1 MTAGVEESLAR
12 ALTFLR
18 RRQDPSGEF
27 AVRTW
32 REGEDPSAGVA
43 DHSVF
48 VTACVLYA
56 LRHVQAIPVDDVAR
70 AAIRLLIKEMR
81 PPGVWSYWTADSGK
95 RIDPDLD
102 DTALISFLLRRNHP
116 HIALGTNV
124 GAILSTRDEAGLFG
138 TWLRGPDR
146 QNDVDA
152 VVNAN
157 VVLYLGERPET
168 EAARAHLRDL
178 VLTSQ
183 EAGSYRYYV
192 DDAALHYAIS
202 RASWHG
208 VRSLDDL
215 RDPLVEKAL
224 GRQRADGSFGDALCT
239 AWTVSTLLNVGA
251 DCPDAIGR
259 ALSSLLA
266 GQLPDGGWPAVAGF
280 AGPEP
285 PAPRTLRWGSGELT
299 TAACVE
305 ALARAAEAVVTRSL
319 LV

>member
-1 MTAGVEESLAR
+1 VTAGVEESVAR
-12 ALTFLR
+12 ALAFLR

-27 AVRTW
+27 GVRTW
-32 REGEDPSAGVA
+32 REGEEPSAGVA

-56 LRHVQAIPVDDVAR
+56 LRHVQTVQVDDIAR
-70 AAIRLLIKEMR
+70 AAIRFLIKEMR

-102 DTALISFLLRRNHP
+102 DTALISFLLRRHHP

-124 GAILSTRDEAGLFG
+124 GAILSARDEAGLFF

-157 VVLYLGERPET
+157 VVLFLGERPET
-168 EAARAHLRDL
+168 EAACAYLRDC
-178 VLTSQ
+178 VLTGQ

-192 DDAALHYAIS
+192 DDAALRYAIS

-208 VRSLDDL
+208 VRGMDDL
-215 RDPLVEKAL
+215 RETLAEKAL
-224 GRQRADGSFGDALCT
+224 SRQRPDGSFGDALCT

-259 ALSSLLA
+259 ALGSLLA
-266 GQLPDGGWPAVAGF
+266 GQLPDGGWPAVAAF

-305 ALARAAEAVVTRSL
+305 ALARAAETVATRSP

>member
-12 ALTFLR
+12 ALVFLR
-18 RRQDPSGEF
+18 RRQEPSGEF

-32 REGEDPSAGVA
+32 HAGEDPSAGVA

-56 LRHVQAIPVDDVAR
+56 LRHVQAVQVDDISR
-70 AAIRLLIKEMR
+70 AGIRFLIKEMR

-102 DTALISFLLRRNHP
+102 DTALISFLLRRHHP

-124 GAILSTRDEAGLFG
+124 EAILSARDESGLFR

-168 EAARAHLRDL
+168 EAACAYLRDCAL
-178 VLTSQ
+178 RGQ

-208 VRSLDDL
+208 VRRLDEL
-215 RDPLVEKAL
+215 RDALVEKAI

-239 AWTVSTLLNVGA
+239 AWTVSTLMNMGA
-251 DCPDAIGR
+251 DCSDAMGR
-259 ALSSLLA
+259 ALGSLLA
-266 GQLPDGGWPAVAGF
+266 RQSPDGGWPAIAAF

-285 PAPRTLRWGSGELT
+285 PAPPTLRWGSQELT

-305 ALARAAEAVVTRSL
+305 ALARAAAARVASG
-319 LV
+319 

>member
-1 MTAGVEESLAR
+1 M
-12 ALTFLR
+12 
-18 RRQDPSGEF
+18 
-27 AVRTW
+27 W

-43 DHSVF
+43 DHTLF
-48 VTACVLYA
+48 TTACVLYA
-56 LRHVQAIPVDDVAR
+56 LSHVDPAQADDIAR
-70 AAIRLLIKEMR
+70 AAIGFLIKEMR

-95 RIDPDLD
+95 RIDSDLD
-102 DTALISFLLRRNHP
+102 DTALVSFLLRRHHP
-116 HIALGTNV
+116 HVALGTNV
-124 GAILSTRDEAGLFG
+124 EAILSARDEAGLFC
-138 TWLRGPDR
+138 TWLRGRDR

-168 EAARAHLRDL
+168 EAACAHLRDR
-178 VLTSQ
+178 VLTGR

-208 VRSLDDL
+208 VRSLDGL

-239 AWTVSTLLNVGA
+239 AWTVSTLMNMGA
-251 DCPDAIGR
+251 ECQDAIAR
-259 ALSSLLA
+259 ALGSLLA
-266 GQLPDGGWPAVAGF
+266 GQLPDGGWPAVAAF

-285 PAPRTLRWGSGELT
+285 PAPRTLRWGSEELT

-305 ALARAAEAVVTRSL
+305 ALARAVVARIASA
-319 LV
+319 

>member
-1 MTAGVEESLAR
+1 MTASVEESLAR
-12 ALTFLR
+12 GLTFLR
-18 RRQDPSGEF
+18 RRQDASGEF
-27 AVRTW
+27 PVRMW
-32 REGEDPSAGVA
+32 REGEDSSAGVA

-56 LRHVQAIPVDDVAR
+56 LRHVQAVQVDDIVR
-70 AAIRLLIKEMR
+70 AAIRFLITEMR
-81 PPGVWSYWTADSGK
+81 PPGVLSYWTADSGK

-102 DTALISFLLRRNHP
+102 DTAVISFLLRRHHP

-124 GAILSTRDEAGLFG
+124 EAILSARDEAGLFH

-157 VVLYLGERPET
+157 VVLYLGQRPET
-168 EAARAHLRDL
+168 EAACAHLRDL
-178 VLTSQ
+178 VLTGQ
-183 EAGSYRYYV
+183 EPGSYRYYV

-239 AWTVSTLLNVGA
+239 AWTVSTLMNMGA
-251 DCPDAIGR
+251 DCSDAIGR
-259 ALSSLLA
+259 ALGSLLA
-266 GQLPDGGWPAVAGF
+266 RQSPDGGWPAIAAF

-285 PAPRTLRWGSGELT
+285 PAPPTLRWGSQELT
-299 TAACVE
+299 AAACVE
-305 ALARAAEAVVTRSL
+305 ALARAVAARVASG
-319 LV
+319 